1 MHCWLTSVVRS
12 HLRRLRDW
20 GTLLFL
26 SRLQSSHMPYW
37 TPLCSRCALL
47 PVTILCSG
55 LSIRPGFL
63 GNLRRLVSPV
73 GPRLLAR
80 VRLAPLV
87 LPRPRSSQPLLL
99 PPASLARERRKAGAR
114 LPFPL
119 PPEAPAA
126 REVKERE
133 PGRNQPDGVILPM
146 RVGGCLSPHWRR
158 WQEIEAE
165 TWVVTVLRDGY
176 RVLFKDSPPPL
187 ARTPVSFPM
196 YQAGSARVQALRQ
209 EVEAMLAKGA
219 LEIAW
224 DPGPGFY
231 SRLFLVEKA
240 TGGWRPVIDLSHL
253 NDFVQLTPF
262 KMKTVASVLLS
273 VREGDFLASLDL
285 KDAYFQIPVH
295 GSSRKLLRFMSE
307 GTVYQF
313 KALCFGLSTTPQVFT
328 RVFTAVLAWAH
339 SRGIRLLRY
348 LDNWLVLSSSEKKA
362 KESIR
367 ELLSLCRTL
376 GIVINEKKSD
386 LVPSQSAKYLGMTI
400 DTGAGKVFPSLA
412 RVEKFLTVAER
423 FCSMQSPPAQL
434 WQVILGHLASL
445 ERLVPHGRLR
455 MHSLQWHLKM
465 HWSPESD
472 PPSLPVALPEE
483 ARRDLSWWMVRDHLL
498 VGVRFG
504 TPAPDLHLY
513 SDASSSGWGAHLLD
527 QNVSGMWSAQEKL
540 LHINLL
546 GMKALFLGLQAFQ
559 EDVAGHHV
567 TAMCDNSTVVAYV
580 NKQGG
585 TVSRSLCLLTSRLLR
600 WTESFDVHLDARYL
614 PGESNVLAD
623 VSQPSRASCGDRVV
637 SPPSGGE
644 STFSCVGQSVNR
656 PVCDLHQCEAAPVL
670 LACPG
675 SPGRLRGCIS
685 PSLGRPGSVRV
696 PSLSSGRS
704 GDRPRPRV
712 VACRD
717 DSGRASLAR
726 EGVVRRLAASTD
738 PTTPGS
744 TLLGQ
749 TASATPLQS
758 VPSWRPRAEP
768 SRVATLQR
776 HYRRSGFSGR
786 AARVLSGVL
795 RESSSRLYQS
805 RWKIFCGW
813 CRGRSVAPVNASV
826 PVVVDFL
833 IHLRQDKGLS
843 VSAVKGYCLALNSVL
858 ALKGLDL
865 AASREITTLLRSF
878 ARSVNPAELRPAA
891 WDVSLVLQSLTG
903 APYEPLRTCEERF
916 LAQKTLFLLALASA
930 KRIGELHALLY
941 LVSHTRDW
949 GEVSFA
955 FVTGFVAKTQDPSSL
970 APRFEG
976 FIVPALPNARK
987 NRNGRLLCPVRAVKV
1002 YLDRTASHLPRC
1014 ERLFVTAGRSKKE
1027 IAKTTV
1033 SFWLWKTISR
1043 AYELSGTALPVPTPW
1058 ARETR
1063 GIAPSVLFRKNFA
1076 VDQVL
1081 KAGTWRR
1088 HTTFTRHY
1096 LRDIAHKSLDTF
1108 HLGPVVA
1115 AQSVV

>member
-1 MHCWLTSVVRS
+1 M
-12 HLRRLRDW
+12 
-20 GTLLFL
+20 
-26 SRLQSSHMPYW
+26 
-37 TPLCSRCALL
+37 
-47 PVTILCSG
+47 
-55 LSIRPGFL
+55 
-63 GNLRRLVSPV
+63 
-73 GPRLLAR
+73 
-80 VRLAPLV
+80 
-87 LPRPRSSQPLLL
+87 
-99 PPASLARERRKAGAR
+99 
-114 LPFPL
+114 
-119 PPEAPAA
+119 
-126 REVKERE
+126 
-133 PGRNQPDGVILPM
+133 
-146 RVGGCLSPHWRR
+146 
-158 WQEIEAE
+158 
-165 TWVVTVLRDGY
+165 
-176 RVLFKDSPPPL
+176 
-187 ARTPVSFPM
+187 
-196 YQAGSARVQALRQ
+196 
-209 EVEAMLAKGA
+209 
-219 LEIAW
+219 
-224 DPGPGFY
+224 
-231 SRLFLVEKA
+231 
-240 TGGWRPVIDLSHL
+240 IDLSHL

-262 KMKTVASVLLS
+262 KMETVASVLLS

-285 KDAYFQIPVH
+285 KDAYFQIPIH

-313 KALCFGLSTTPQVFT
+313 KALCFGLSTAPQVFT
-328 RVFTAVLAWAH
+328 RVFAAVSAWAH
-339 SRGIRLLRY
+339 ARGIRLLRY
-348 LDNWLVLSSSEKKA
+348 LDDWLVLSSSEKKA
-362 KESIR
+362 KESIW

-423 FCSMQSPPAQL
+423 FCTMQSPPAQF
-434 WQVILGHLASL
+434 WQVVLGHLASL
-445 ERLVPHGRLR
+445 ERLVLHGRLR
-455 MHSLQWHLKM
+455 MRSLQWHLKSQ
-465 HWSPESD
+465 WSPESD

-527 QNVSGMWSAQEKL
+527 QNVSGVWSAQEKL

-546 GMKALFLGLQAFQ
+546 EMKALFLALQAFQ
-559 EDVAGHHV
+559 EVVAGHHV
-567 TAMCDNSTVVAYV
+567 TAMCDNSTVVAYI

-585 TVSRSLCLLTSRLLR
+585 TVSRPLCLLTSRLLR
-600 WTESFDVHLDARYL
+600 WTESFDVHLEARYL

-623 VSQPSRASCGDRVV
+623 VLSRRGQVVGTEWSLHPQVARALLRAWGNPSI
-637 SPPSGGE
+637 
-644 STFSCVGQSVNR
+644 
-656 PVCDLHQCEAAPVL
+656 DLFATCLNAKLPL
-670 LACPG
+670 YC
-675 SPGRLRGCIS
+675 SLRGCVS
-685 PSLGRPGSVRV
+685 SSLGRPGSLRV
-696 PSLSSGRS
+696 PSLCSGRS
-704 GDRPRPRV
+704 GDRSRPAV
-712 VACRD
+712 IAGRD
-717 DSGRASLAR
+717 DSGRTSLAR

-738 PTTPGS
+738 STTPDS

-749 TASATPLQS
+749 AASAAPLQP
-758 VPSWRPRAEP
+758 VPSRRPRAEP
-768 SRVATLQR
+768 SRVATLKR
-776 HYRRSGFSGR
+776 HYRKSGFSGR

-843 VSAVKGYCLALNSVL
+843 VSAVKGYCSALNSVL

-865 AASREITTLLRSF
+865 AASREITTLLRSC
-878 ARSVNPAELRPAA
+878 ARSVNSVELRPPA

-930 KRIGELHALLY
+930 KRIGELHALSY
-941 LVSHTRDW
+941 RVSHTRDW

-955 FVTGFVAKTQDPSSL
+955 YVTGFVAKTQDPSSL

-976 FIVPALPNARK
+976 FTVPALTNARK
-987 NRNGRLLCPVRAVKV
+987 IRNGRLLCPVRAVKV
-1002 YLDRTASHLPRC
+1002 YLDRTAPHRPRC

-1027 IAKTTV
+1027 ISKTTV
-1033 SFWLWKTISR
+1033 SFWLRKTISR
-1043 AYELSGTALPVPTPW
+1043 AYELSGTALPVPAPR

-1063 GIAPSVLFRKNFA
+1063 GIAPSILFRKNFA

-1108 HLGPVVA
+1108 HLAPVVA